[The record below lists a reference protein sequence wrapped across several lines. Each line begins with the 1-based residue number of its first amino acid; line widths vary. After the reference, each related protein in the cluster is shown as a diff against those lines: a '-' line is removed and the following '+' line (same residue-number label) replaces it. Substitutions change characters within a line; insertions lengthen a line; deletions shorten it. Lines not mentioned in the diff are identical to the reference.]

1 MSGPSLPLFSGT
13 FAPPG
18 NYCLLLILNERILL
32 KPLAGEKPFA
42 LFSDYSAT
50 FQAFIFQ
57 VDKSKECRQ
66 PFWVC
71 PT

>member
-18 NYCLLLILNERILL
+18 NYFQWERILL
-32 KPLAGEKPFA
+32 KPLASEKPFA
-42 LFSDYSAT
+42 LFSDYLAT

-57 VDKSKECRQ
+57 VDKSK
-66 PFWVC
+66 
-71 PT
+71 

>member
-18 NYCLLLILNERILL
+18 NYFPLLILMGWERIL
-32 KPLAGEKPFA
+32 ASEKPFA
-42 LFSDYSAT
+42 LFSDYFAT

-66 PFWVC
+66 PFRVC